1 MRTPKHT
8 TAGDWRPNAE
18 GLIIARCLNIAL
30 REVVIRNIRTTTFF
44 VKFRVNS
51 EFPNFLYPFL
61 YPNLYLF
68 LYSFKNIQE
77 TPLDLPSTFFLSILT
92 LVFRP
97 SFLPSFH
104 PSFLPSILMQAYIRV
119 HPTQINSP
127 FPMSSRPCAGT
138 LCNYC

>member
-1 MRTPKHT
+1 MQTPKHT

-61 YPNLYLF
+61 YPHLYLF

-92 LVFRP
+92 LVF
-97 SFLPSFH
+97 
-104 PSFLPSILMQAYIRV
+104 LPSILMQAYIRV

-127 FPMSSRPCAGT
+127 SPMSSRPCAGT